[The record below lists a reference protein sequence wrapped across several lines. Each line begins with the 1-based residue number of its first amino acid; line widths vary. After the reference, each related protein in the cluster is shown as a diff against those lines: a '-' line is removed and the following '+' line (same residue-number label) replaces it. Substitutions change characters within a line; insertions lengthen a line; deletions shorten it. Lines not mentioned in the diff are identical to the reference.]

1 MKRNILIKNGLL
13 LDLGSGFSFDKKDIL
28 IEKGLITRISNNI
41 EKSGFEVFDANGL
54 ILSPGFID
62 VHVHCYY
69 GKTAIGISPDKIGV
83 KTGVST
89 LIDAGTSGS
98 ATVDDFYTRIIK
110 NSTTRVFALLNVATD
125 GLMTLSELSNDGAI
139 SAQAIQNN
147 ICKLHNT
154 IIGLKVRASSSVLK
168 GKGITPI
175 KVAKEISTDLNLPL
189 VVHIGNAPPK
199 VEEILDIVGEGD
211 VITHCYHNKPNGLF
225 NTDGSPKSEV
235 LLAKKRGVLFDVGHG
250 TSSFSFHIAI
260 KAIENKF
267 CPDFIGSDIYDK
279 NKYTV
284 VKSLQNTMNKMI
296 ASGLKIEEVI
306 QKVTNAPAKHFNLDR
321 IGFLKE
327 GFKGD
332 ITAFKINDST
342 IRLQDSVGIEIES
355 KHWIESKYTV
365 LDGILYGVEYG
376 GK

>member
-1 MKRNILIKNGLL
+1 MKRNLLIKNGLL
-13 LDLGSGFSFDKKDIL
+13 LDLGSGFSFEKKDIL

-69 GKTAIGISPDKIGV
+69 GKTEIGISPDKIGV

-98 ATVDDFYTRIIK
+98 ATIDDFYTRIIK

-125 GLMTLSELSNDGAI
+125 GLMTLSELSSDDAI
-139 SAQAIQNN
+139 SAQDIQNN
-147 ICKLHNT
+147 ILKFNNT
-154 IIGLKVRASSSVLK
+154 IIGLKARASSSVLK
-168 GKGITPI
+168 DKGITPI
-175 KVAKEISTDLNLPL
+175 KVAKEIATDLNLPL

-199 VEEILDIVGEGD
+199 VEEILNIVGEGD

-225 NTDGSPKSEV
+225 NTDGSPKSEALV
-235 LLAKKRGVLFDVGHG
+235 AKNRGVLFDVGHG
-250 TSSFSFHIAI
+250 TSSFSFDIAI
-260 KAIENKF
+260 KAIKSKF
-267 CPDFIGSDIYDK
+267 RPDFIGSDIYDK

-296 ASGLKIEEVI
+296 ASGLEIEEVI
-306 QKVTNAPAKHFNLDR
+306 QKVTNAPAKHFNLNK

-327 GFKGD
+327 GFRGD
-332 ITAFKINDST
+332 ITVFKINDST
-342 IRLQDSVGIEIES
+342 IRLQDSVGVEIES